1 MSAIG
6 SPQLTTGVKMT
17 EAEELHLENLDAA
30 RFLGYSFFRR
40 YWYVVLRTFFYKNEM
55 KLARRLKGHWEASLP
70 LTDFDKGF
78 LLSIIKEWHKAGQ
91 LSPDMCCMLKSV
103 IQDNEYWR
111 NKKNRLW

>member
-1 MSAIG
+1 
-6 SPQLTTGVKMT
+6 MT
-17 EAEELHLENLDAA
+17 EAEERHLENLDAA

-40 YWYVVLRTFFYKNEM
+40 YWYVALRTFVYKNEM